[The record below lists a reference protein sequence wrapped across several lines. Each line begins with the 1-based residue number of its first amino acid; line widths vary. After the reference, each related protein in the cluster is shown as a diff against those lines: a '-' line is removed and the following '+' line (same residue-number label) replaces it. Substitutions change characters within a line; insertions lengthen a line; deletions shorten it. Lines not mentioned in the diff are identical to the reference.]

1 MNRGKVMQVINT
13 QRWSKTGTRAG
24 WAVLALLLSLLA
36 GCSTGGKI
44 RPEPVDQPPPVAEG
58 PSVTRLADG
67 REGFVIREIPEMDA
81 ESRRDFDRA
90 VAMMKEGDFEGA
102 VELLEKAI
110 EGAPGVTAP
119 YIDLAEAYAALE
131 RPEPAE
137 EVLKTALELF
147 PGHPAASNE
156 YGLLLRKSGR
166 FAEAREIYQK
176 TLAQFPE
183 YLPARRNL
191 GILCDLYLGDPA
203 AALEQYEIY
212 SAARPED
219 EQIKLWI
226 ADLRLRLGR

>member
-1 MNRGKVMQVINT
+1 
-13 QRWSKTGTRAG
+13 
-24 WAVLALLLSLLA
+24 
-36 GCSTGGKI
+36 
-44 RPEPVDQPPPVAEG
+44 
-58 PSVTRLADG
+58 
-67 REGFVIREIPEMDA
+67 
-81 ESRRDFDRA
+81 
-90 VAMMKEGDFEGA
+90 MMKEGDFEGA